1 MAQKI
6 LVGKVT
12 SDGEPVS
19 DVAVKIKDR
28 PCYISGR
35 DGTFEYLVPEE
46 GFTIEKIER
55 PGYRLVSPALPF
67 TSKGNEPPVAILMK
81 QDESFSQRLL
91 RKKGEAL
98 IEEMGQCDYER
109 RYGDAADK
117 FIERANLDP
126 DNVRWQ
132 YEAGRYMHMHKD
144 YKTAQALYNRAIKKA
159 EELYGEKNQWLA
171 YCYEAYGDNYFAWNV
186 YYESGMGDENNTLH
200 FADAKTYYQ
209 QAGHFWYTL
218 LGEMNDQVAIIYW
231 KMGHC
236 WKNLE
241 NGTNAMACYE
251 KAYNVLRTIH
261 GECSRQVENIYST
274 MINLHYQQQDYKK
287 AMEVYQKLL
296 PIVKVIE
303 GESSDACKQL
313 LQQMAYLRNELAR
326 QA

>member
-6 LVGKVT
+6 LIGKVI

-144 YKTAQALYNRAIKKA
+144 YKTAQALYNRAIKKRRNFMA
-159 EELYGEKNQWLA
+159 KRTSGWLIA
-171 YCYEAYGDNYFAWNV
+171 MKPTVTTISHGTSIMNPAWGTRTTPSTLPMPKPIINRPAI
-186 YYESGMGDENNTLH
+186 SGT
-200 FADAKTYYQ
+200 
-209 QAGHFWYTL
+209 
-218 LGEMNDQVAIIYW
+218 
-231 KMGHC
+231 HC
-236 WKNLE
+236 W
-241 NGTNAMACYE
+241 
-251 KAYNVLRTIH
+251 
-261 GECSRQVENIYST
+261 
-274 MINLHYQQQDYKK
+274 
-287 AMEVYQKLL
+287 
-296 PIVKVIE
+296 VK
-303 GESSDACKQL
+303 
-313 LQQMAYLRNELAR
+313 
-326 QA
+326 